1 MMDFSPMNSLVNLRS
16 LNLNQ
21 LPILRELLRHESITK
36 AATSLNLSQ
45 PAVSNVLKT
54 LRGHFGDELLVRD
67 GTKMSRTVK
76 GQELLS
82 VLEPALVHIESAI
95 KGSDFDP
102 LSAVGPVRIA
112 AVDNLLATFAGPM
125 CKLLEKEAPNLQLQF
140 VFASRDLAAD
150 LKSGAADIAITSTV
164 FLDSPG
170 ISESLR
176 NEIHTQ
182 QIGVE
187 RLACIA
193 RRGDKELA
201 NGLSL
206 ETYMSRPHAS
216 YIVDPD
222 HPHTVERQLMRQ
234 LDINRPV
241 RVATS
246 CNQSL
251 LSIVADSDCLA
262 IVPATM
268 AMSGAK
274 RHRIQIFRPPV
285 DLPDIKWVVA
295 WHQRLSNA
303 PLIRWSIDA
312 MMRVRKELKV

>member
-1 MMDFSPMNSLVNLRS
+1 MNSLINLRS

-36 AATSLNLSQ
+36 AAASLNLSQ

-54 LRGHFGDELLVRD
+54 LRGHFGDELLARE
-67 GTKMSRTVK
+67 GKQMFRTAK
-76 GQELLS
+76 GQELLAI
-82 VLEPALVHIESAI
+82 LEPALVHIESAI

-140 VFASRDLAAD
+140 MFPSRKLAAD
-150 LKSGAADIAITSTV
+150 LKSGAADIAITSTA
-164 FLDSPG
+164 FLNSPAV
-170 ISESLR
+170 SETLR
-176 NEIHTQ
+176 NEIQTQ
-182 QIGVE
+182 VIGVE

-193 RRGDKELA
+193 RRGDPQLVR
-201 NGLSL
+201 GLSL
-206 ETYMSRPHAS
+206 ESYLSRPHAS

-222 HPHTVERQLMRQ
+222 HPHSVERQQMRE
-234 LDINRPV
+234 LNLNWPV

-268 AMSGAK
+268 AMLGAK

-285 DLPDIKWVVA
+285 DLPDIRWVVA

-312 MMRVRKELKV
+312 MMRVRKELKT